1 MQFFLGNCFLI
12 ESVKKYFRGH
22 LQDCLW
28 KPCTDVSNVSL
39 Y

>member
-12 ESVKKYFRGH
+12 KSFKKYFRGVF
-22 LQDCLW
+22 QDCLW
-28 KPCTDVSNVSL
+28 KPRTDVSNVNL